1 MDSQMTKQA
10 LNEIETRHNEII
22 KLETSIRELHDM
34 FVDMAMLVESQVR
47 PLPHILGA
55 SCRSLGCPLLRPS
68 PHPVLRTSPRQGEMI
83 DRIEYNVEHSVDYV
97 ERAVS
102 DTKKAVKYQSK
113 ARRVSGW
120 GRGGGGPAG
129 LGGGAELACGW
140 GQAGG
145 AGGLQPS
152 AWGSVQAR
160 PEVSVEIER
169 EALSLALT
177 SSFFCFLSPPLFPLT
192 SSPICPP
199 ICLSVSL
206 CLSRSFFPVTLS
218 ACRRKL

>member
-1 MDSQMTKQA
+1 MTKQA

-47 PLPHILGA
+47 LLPHILGA
-55 SCRSLGCPLLRPS
+55 SCRSLGCPLLWPS
-68 PHPVLRTSPRQGEMI
+68 PHPILRTSPRQGEMI

-120 GRGGGGPAG
+120 GRGGGGTRRTWGRGRAG
-129 LGGGAELACGW
+129 LWLGTGRRGRWAGAHRL
-140 GQAGG
+140 
-145 AGGLQPS
+145 GLCS
-152 AWGSVQAR
+152 GKA
-160 PEVSVEIER
+160 
-169 EALSLALT
+169 
-177 SSFFCFLSPPLFPLT
+177 
-192 SSPICPP
+192 
-199 ICLSVSL
+199 
-206 CLSRSFFPVTLS
+206 
-218 ACRRKL
+218 